1 MRHMLSVLLVTCF
14 PGLNL
19 VLRICASGFA
29 YIGLGDFQL
38 FIVFG
43 SAFYLVSR
51 GILHSTMNVD
61 SLGNV

>member
-1 MRHMLSVLLVTCF
+1 MLSVLLVTSF

-29 YIGLGDFQL
+29 YIGLGVLQL

-43 SAFYLVSR
+43 SAIFGVSWDFTFHDESR
-51 GILHSTMNVD
+51 QYR
-61 SLGNV
+61 